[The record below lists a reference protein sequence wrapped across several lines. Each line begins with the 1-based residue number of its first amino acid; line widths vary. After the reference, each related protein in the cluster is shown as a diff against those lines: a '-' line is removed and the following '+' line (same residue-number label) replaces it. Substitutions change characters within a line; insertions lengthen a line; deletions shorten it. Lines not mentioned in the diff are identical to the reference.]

1 MANEY
6 DKIKKEI
13 EKVRAGVEAETLT
26 IEKHLKEYTA
36 KRSVAAAKMNK
47 LSAGDDLKA
56 FQNANRE
63 LVDIDAAIKF
73 YSDKLTALNEVNPY
87 DVERYRKDIKAIQS
101 EAERVGVQKAEELL
115 AAANKVA
122 VEYNSVITEG
132 NNILSYITGEEL
144 NYLSNDFYRIST
156 LIPILRTTGPYDS
169 SKTV

>member
-13 EKVRAGVEAETLT
+13 EKIRSGIETEVSTVER
-26 IEKHLKEYTA
+26 HLNENKA
-36 KRSVAAAKMNK
+36 KRTVIVAKMDK
-47 LSAGDDLKA
+47 LSAGEDLKA

-73 YSDKLTALNEVNPY
+73 YSDKLTALKEVNPY
-87 DVERYRKDIKAIQS
+87 DVEKYRKDIKAIQS
-101 EAERVGVQKAEELL
+101 EAERVGVQKAKELL
-115 AAANKVA
+115 AAASRVA
-122 VEYNSVITEG
+122 IEYNSVISEG
-132 NNILSYITGEEL
+132 NNILAYITGEEL

-156 LIPILRTTGPYDS
+156 LIPILNTTRPYND

>member
-13 EKVRAGVEAETLT
+13 EKVRTRVEADISDT
-26 IEKHLKEYTA
+26 EKHLEDYKA
-36 KRSVAAAKMNK
+36 KRSIAAAKVDK

-73 YSDKLTALNEVNPY
+73 YGDKLTALKEVNPY

-101 EAERVGVQKAEELL
+101 EAERVGVQKAKELL
-115 AAANKVA
+115 EAAYRVA
-122 VEYNSVITEG
+122 VEYNNVITEG
-132 NNILSYITGEEL
+132 NNILAFVTGEGL
-144 NYLSNDFYRIST
+144 NYLSNDFYKVSS
-156 LIPILRTTGPYDS
+156 LIPILKVTRPYGDTE
-169 SKTV
+169 TV